1 MGNINSVRAAL
12 ETALNAI
19 TPALATVWENTA
31 YTPVDGTAY
40 QRVYLMTAEPDN
52 STYGAT
58 YYREQGIFQITLFY
72 PIQTGTKDA
81 ADRAELIRTKFKR
94 GSSFTSGSV
103 TVIIDRT
110 PEISQG
116 RIDENRWALPV
127 KIRFYAGIT

>member
-1 MGNINSVRAAL
+1 MSIVNVRIAL

-19 TPALATVWENTA
+19 TPALATVWDNTA
-31 YTPVDGTAY
+31 YTPIDGTAY
-40 QRVYLMTAEPDN
+40 QKAYLMPAQPDN
-52 STYGAT
+52 STLGSA
-58 YYREQGIFQITLFY
+58 YYREQGIFQVTLFY

-94 GSSFTSGSV
+94 GSSFTSGGV

-116 RIDENRWALPV
+116 RIDEGRWALQI
-127 KIRFYAGIT
+127 KIRWYAGII